1 VHPEW
6 RPSSPLYSTLH
17 PKEPTLLARRSL
29 PEEYK
34 KWNQRWAAPFG
45 YSNRAARLACS
56 RVPGLRNR
64 FPQLGGPFAFQE
76 NNETRVFEFP
86 WAFFAAPV
94 ERGMHAVEIGG
105 SLSGFQFVLAK
116 SGVRVINVDPGES
129 ASGVGWPCTPASIG
143 RLNRAFGTDVQL
155 KNSTLQEAHLAEA
168 SVDRVFSISTIEHI
182 PEAELPALADDIRR
196 ILKPGGRVV
205 LTIDL
210 FLDLA
215 PFTSR
220 TENRYGWNIDVK
232 AFVDRLGMEMVVG
245 DERELNGYPSFDPDY
260 VLSEL
265 SEILYGSYPAC
276 AQLLVLRKDK

>member
-1 VHPEW
+1 V
-6 RPSSPLYSTLH
+6 
-17 PKEPTLLARRSL
+17 LARRSL
-29 PEEYK
+29 PEEFRE
-34 KWNQRWAAPFG
+34 WNKRWGAPFG
-45 YSNRAARLACS
+45 YSSRAARFVSS
-56 RVPGLRNR
+56 RVPGLASR
-64 FPQLGGPFAFQE
+64 FPQLAGPFAFQG
-76 NNETRVFEFP
+76 NNETRIYEFP

-94 ERGMHAVEIGG
+94 EHGMHAVEIGG

-116 SGVRVINVDPGES
+116 SGARVTNVDPGES
-129 ASGVGWPCTPASIG
+129 ASGVGWPCTPANIR

-155 KNSTLQEAHLAEA
+155 KNCTLEEAHLADA

-182 PEAELPALADDIRR
+182 PEEELPGLADDISR

-220 TENRYGWNIDVK
+220 TENRFGWNIDVK

-276 AQLLVLRKDK
+276 AQLVVLHKNE